1 MRERATVNVR
11 NDENKRD
18 CTGDGADH
26 DDVGNN
32 IYILLT
38 LKIEMFLFIE
48 ATVRYLSYVIYR
60 YRLESWHK

>member
-38 LKIEMFLFIE
+38 LKIEMFFI
-48 ATVRYLSYVIYR
+48 Y
-60 YRLESWHK
+60 